1 MCADKNKTDIS
12 FISIFMNMG
21 ARKTTILFVIL
32 LFILMIV
39 FGIFCNFAVESGEK
53 NRTNIQL
60 ESREAMG
67 TIITIEVVGP
77 NSEKALD
84 SAFEEIKRI
93 ENLTN
98 RYDQDSEISR
108 INKQGH
114 MSGVS
119 PDLVYLIN
127 RSIYYGEMTGGAF
140 DITILPILTLWKNKI
155 NSGEYPTSD
164 EINST
169 LLLVNYS
176 NISVINNSVT
186 FKLKDISVDLGGIAK
201 GYGVDQ
207 AVTILKKQ
215 GVDSGYVNAG
225 GDGMYFGTKPD
236 GSFWRVGLRNPDNKA
251 EAITI
256 IEISDMAVT
265 TSGNYERFF
274 NESARLSHICDPRTG
289 MSSQSLISATVIASS
304 AMEADVLATAVFVL
318 GPVEG
323 MELIE
328 RTENTEALLITPAR
342 KIIKSSGFDSYE
354 SGNK

>member
-1 MCADKNKTDIS
+1 
-12 FISIFMNMG
+12 MNMG
-21 ARKTTILFVIL
+21 APKTTIFVI
-32 LFILMIV
+32 ILIFMV
-39 FGIFCNFAVESGEK
+39 LTLFGIFFYFTVESGEK
-53 NRTNIQL
+53 NQTDIQF

-67 TIITIEVVGP
+67 TIITIEVVGV
-77 NSEKALD
+77 SSSKALD
-84 SAFEEIKRI
+84 SAFEEIERI
-93 ENLTN
+93 EDLMNIYN
-98 RYDQDSEISR
+98 QDSEISR
-108 INKQGH
+108 INKYGQLD
-114 MSGVS
+114 GVS
-119 PDLVYLIN
+119 PDLVYVIN
-127 RSIYYGEMTGGAF
+127 RSIYYGEITGGAF
-140 DITILPILTLWKNKI
+140 DITILPIRMLWKNKI
-155 NSGEYPTSD
+155 NSGEYPTGD

-176 NISVINNSVT
+176 NISVINDSISL
-186 FKLKDISVDLGGIAK
+186 KLEDMVIDLGGIAK

-207 AVTILKKQ
+207 AVTVLKKE
-215 GVDSGYVNAG
+215 GIESGYVNAG

-236 GSFWRVGLRNPDNKA
+236 GLPWRVGLRNPDNKT
-251 EAITI
+251 EAITV

-328 RTENTEALLITPAR
+328 KTENTEALLITPER
-342 KIIKSSGFDSYE
+342 QIIKSSGFDSYE
-354 SGNK
+354 YGKHYIK

>member
-1 MCADKNKTDIS
+1 
-12 FISIFMNMG
+12 MNMG
-21 ARKTTILFVIL
+21 ARKTTIFFIIL
-32 LFILMIV
+32 IFMVMTL
-39 FGIFCNFAVESGEK
+39 FGIFIHFTIESGEK
-53 NRTNIQL
+53 NQTDIQL

-67 TIITIEVVGP
+67 TIITIEVVGV
-77 NSEKALD
+77 SSKKELD
-84 SAFEEIKRI
+84 SAFEEIERI
-93 ENLTN
+93 ENLMN
-98 RYDQDSEISR
+98 IYDQDSEISR

-114 MSGVS
+114 MDGVS
-119 PDLVYLIN
+119 PDLVYVIN
-127 RSIYYGEMTGGAF
+127 QSIYYGEITGGAF
-140 DITILPILTLWKNKI
+140 DISISPILMLWKNKI
-155 NSGEYPTSD
+155 NSGEYPTGG

-176 NISVINNSVT
+176 NISVINDSVS
-186 FKLKDISVDLGGIAK
+186 FKFEDMAIDLGGIAK

-207 AVTILKKQ
+207 AVTVLKEQ
-215 GVDSGYVNAG
+215 GVESGYVNAG

-236 GSFWRVGLRNPDNKA
+236 GLPWRVGLRNPDNKA

-274 NESARLSHICDPRTG
+274 NESARLSHISDPRTG

-323 MELIE
+323 MKLIE
-328 RTENTEALLITPAR
+328 RTENTEALLITPER
-342 KIIKSSGFDSYE
+342 QIIKSSGFDSYE
-354 SGNK
+354 SES